1 MLKISIL
8 DTPNQRRL
16 MLEGRLIAPWAAELR
31 CAWKTAQA
39 DLHDRALVIDL
50 KNLTA
55 ISEDG
60 ENALLELLGE
70 GIKFRCSG
78 VFTKHVLKQL
88 AAKHARTVRR
98 RDDDHFII
106 RRAGLAVLAMAA
118 LMCGAMSAD
127 GQYSAGTGSAGHNLA
142 KLSLARALGGA
153 SSNYDQY
160 LGGK

>member
-31 CAWKTAQA
+31 SAWKAAQA
-39 DLHDRALVIDL
+39 DLRDRALVIDL

-60 ENALLELLGE
+60 ENALLELLDE

-78 VFTKHVLKQL
+78 VFTRHVLKQL
-88 AAKHARTVRR
+88 ARRTRENRKETRR
-98 RDDDHFII
+98 
-106 RRAGLAVLAMAA
+106 
-118 LMCGAMSAD
+118 
-127 GQYSAGTGSAGHNLA
+127 
-142 KLSLARALGGA
+142 
-153 SSNYDQY
+153 
-160 LGGK
+160 

>member
-8 DTPNQRRL
+8 DTPKQRRL

-31 CAWKTAQA
+31 SAWEAAQA
-39 DLHDRALVIDL
+39 DLHDRALVIDH

-60 ENALLELLGE
+60 ENALQELLSK

-88 AAKHARTVRR
+88 TRRTRQNR
-98 RDDDHFII
+98 EETR
-106 RRAGLAVLAMAA
+106 G
-118 LMCGAMSAD
+118 
-127 GQYSAGTGSAGHNLA
+127 
-142 KLSLARALGGA
+142 
-153 SSNYDQY
+153 
-160 LGGK
+160 

>member
-31 CAWKTAQA
+31 SACKAARA
-39 DLHDRALVIDL
+39 DLHDRELVIDL

-60 ENALLELLGE
+60 ENALLELLRE
-70 GIKFRCSG
+70 GIKFCSSG

-88 AAKHARTVRR
+88 ARRTRQNR
-98 RDDDHFII
+98 EETKR
-106 RRAGLAVLAMAA
+106 
-118 LMCGAMSAD
+118 
-127 GQYSAGTGSAGHNLA
+127 
-142 KLSLARALGGA
+142 
-153 SSNYDQY
+153 
-160 LGGK
+160 

>member
-31 CAWKTAQA
+31 SAWKTAQT

-60 ENALLELLGE
+60 ENALLELLSE
-70 GIKFRCSG
+70 GIKIRCSG

-88 AAKHARTVRR
+88 ARRTR
-98 RDDDHFII
+98 
-106 RRAGLAVLAMAA
+106 
-118 LMCGAMSAD
+118 
-127 GQYSAGTGSAGHNLA
+127 
-142 KLSLARALGGA
+142 
-153 SSNYDQY
+153 QY

>member
-16 MLEGRLIAPWAAELR
+16 MLEGRLIAPWVAELR
-31 CAWKTAQA
+31 SAWKTAQA

-60 ENALLELLGE
+60 ENALLELLSE
-70 GIKFRCSG
+70 GIKIRCSG

-88 AAKHARTVRR
+88 ARRTR
-98 RDDDHFII
+98 
-106 RRAGLAVLAMAA
+106 
-118 LMCGAMSAD
+118 
-127 GQYSAGTGSAGHNLA
+127 
-142 KLSLARALGGA
+142 
-153 SSNYDQY
+153 QY